1 MIAFLNGSFV
11 PEEEAKVS
19 ILDRG
24 FLYGD
29 GLFEVMSIFRGR
41 PFRWNDHLAR
51 LRRGAEFLKIRVPFT
66 EAELGEHARQLI
78 ERNGM
83 PDALLRLTLSRGVGV
98 RGYSPAGADH
108 PTLAMTLHPA
118 PDLDGE
124 SAPVWHVVTASF
136 RLPAGEA
143 LAQYKTCNKLA
154 QVLARAEADARG
166 ADEALL
172 LNTDG
177 KVVEGSSSNLFWIT
191 NGTVNTPALAAGI
204 LAGVTRLVVLEIC
217 RNLGLPVRETGVT
230 PAELRRA
237 DGVFLSLSSRGIV
250 EAGWLDDEPLGRSPL
265 AQKLR
270 QAYVEM
276 TRNWQDLGQIPGRK

>member
-1 MIAFLNGSFV
+1 MIAFLNGDFI
-11 PEEEAKVS
+11 PEEQAKVS

-29 GLFEVMSIFRGR
+29 GLFEVMSVFRGR
-41 PFRWNDHLAR
+41 PFRWNDHMTR
-51 LRRGAEFLKIRVPFT
+51 LHQGAAFLKIRVPF
-66 EAELGEHARQLI
+66 AADELRERARQLI
-78 ERNGM
+78 ERNRMTEG
-83 PDALLRLTLSRGVGV
+83 LLRLTLSRGVGV
-98 RGYSPAGADH
+98 RGYSPAGAEH
-108 PTLAMTLHPA
+108 PTLTMTLHPVRETK
-118 PDLDGE
+118 GE
-124 SAPVWHVVTASF
+124 PPPVWRVITASF

-143 LAQYKTCNKLA
+143 LAQFKTCNKLS

-177 KVVEGSSSNLFWIT
+177 EVVEGSSSNLFWLAKE
-191 NGTVNTPALAAGI
+191 TVNTPPLAAGI
-204 LAGVTRLVVLEIC
+204 LAGVTRVAVLEIC
-217 RNLGLPVRETGVT
+217 RKLGVPIREMGIT

-237 DGVFLSLSSRGIV
+237 DGVFLSLSSRGVV

-270 QAYVEM
+270 TTYVEV
-276 TRNWQDLGQIPGRK
+276 TQKCPD